1 MTDYPTYY
9 SSISKPFFAP
19 EPWVFGLAWGI
30 IYPLIAV
37 AFGLVIYGIYKKT
50 ISKKVLWLFIINL
63 VANLA
68 FTPVQLG
75 LESNVPAT
83 ITILAVLVSL
93 ILLLK
98 QLCKERAFVPMWLLV
113 PYVLWGAFA
122 TVLQISITVLNW

>member
-1 MTDYPTYY
+1 MIDYPTYY

-19 EPWVFGLAWGI
+19 EPWVFGVAWGI
-30 IYPLIAV
+30 IYPLIAI
-37 AFGLVIYGIYKKT
+37 AFCLVVYGVYKKK
-50 ISKKVLWLFIINL
+50 ISEKVLCLFVVNML
-63 VANLA
+63 ANIA
-68 FTPVQLG
+68 FTPIQLG

-83 ITILAVLVSL
+83 ITIVVVLVSL

-122 TVLQISITVLNW
+122 TMLQISITVLNW